1 MDLKKCIKLGHTWKL
16 VVESVRCLRFTDSQT
31 RGSLELGMRYSRISN
46 CNRQTD
52 RRTEQTNIRTCRPGS
67 LQLKINMTYQ
77 VNLTK
82 VSPIKMESITMIS
95 EYLPVGIAKLNV
107 NNVWIKGA
115 ALFLGIFQILHF
127 QRVENRNIWKTVLK
141 VKKLLNFI

>member
-1 MDLKKCIKLGHTWKL
+1 
-16 VVESVRCLRFTDSQT
+16 
-31 RGSLELGMRYSRISN
+31 MRYSRISN

-141 VKKLLNFI
+141 VKKLLNFIWIFIITVKGRNTFSFFSWYTFTWNFINFSIF